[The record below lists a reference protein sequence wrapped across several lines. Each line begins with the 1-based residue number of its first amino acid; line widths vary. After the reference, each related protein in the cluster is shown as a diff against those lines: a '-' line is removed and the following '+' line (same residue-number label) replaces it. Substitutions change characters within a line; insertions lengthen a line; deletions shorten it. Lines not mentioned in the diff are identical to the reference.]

1 MSQDTEE
8 TSKILSLVNDIYQLE
23 EKIIDLKNSIST
35 ENNSDSKEKEI
46 DNLKK
51 NKKELNKQMNE
62 LSVNLLIDVSNKENA
77 IKKKSYLLKEL
88 NKKINNYK
96 NILSTYKTLSFN
108 SPILK
113 KYILS
118 NKMTQFLTDEQI
130 DDIMS
135 KTQTLCKNDNL
146 IQKIEKEFSVN
157 KEQLNNLKNS
167 INKINCQINEIE
179 ENLKMMKE
187 EKITLKNELVNYISS
202 KETLESIIKMNLPS
216 IISNREEYLDDENK
230 SDSKNYEKNSF
241 ISKDAH
247 SQNRANTINS
257 ITEEENENDNYNM
270 GNSYL
275 NVSFFG
281 SNKNNNFNLNN
292 LNNKKSWDEM
302 INLYTYEF
310 YYLDPNK
317 ISTGICNDIF
327 DLLNS
332 KISNDNYRNSTAF
345 EHQKSSNLLVKVRSS
360 NINNRYSAANPMTFS
375 CGSPVVKKTKVNL
388 FLLNDILDM
397 KKELQQKIK
406 IELQN
411 LIKSIINK
419 NKISIVNFIEKI
431 SDLIINKL
439 NEIGFY
445 LSKKNLMIYFSC
457 FFKKSFYEC
466 MIAIKLKFIN
476 KDYKNIKK
484 AKKKK
489 IENLQDQLTK
499 LNTKSETIQN
509 TIILQENKLKLLN
522 NNIDNI
528 DKEKK
533 NSKELIKFN
542 NNSDANLKLS
552 LEEQNYI
559 QLCRK
564 ANSFI
569 NEKNEIERE
578 IDEIKND
585 QKLNKYQGE
594 LKINSLK
601 SEINELNS
609 QIDLLENEGFKKK
622 AISDEEI
629 AKCRKI
635 IVDKFSVIK
644 ENLEKYKNKCSNDM
658 NTYNKFID
666 DISSNLKSK
675 YYKSLLDLEK
685 CKTNSTDASILSKI
699 KNTEPKSTIE
709 NYNYT
714 DFENENTNI
723 NNITN
728 SNFKSHRKT
737 ASDVGRPFTFGEDN
751 FSPIHKH
758 KDFLMNE
765 FFNSTSRKNNIIY
778 NSNRNRV
785 KNNNYINIF
794 DSCNN
799 LNNYFFQFQTPST
812 IINIDE
818 NKRQGSYF
826 MNNNTNKHTRNQI
839 NILSYSSP
847 YTASSKRTTSNNK
860 FKSPRSY
867 IKPTNLINN
876 LKYCISDKKLN
887 NDKDNTNYK
896 DNANNTNNTNIKKNV
911 SNENNINNAN
921 NTNNTFKN
929 FNLDLNN
936 ICNLYKEKPLT
947 KSKINNSNLLSNLS
961 REKDSYV
968 IINDSK
974 SRQINSLLKKTFCYF
989 RVLNNKNKKYNPL
1002 DNITMNELCSSP
1014 YNYIKSSLSFD
1025 KKEDMIKISPSNQ
1038 LESINIKIDKIESS
1052 TINSDMKTIID
1063 IFRGFR
1069 KYKNIYNNEDINEYI
1084 KELKRGNISYD
1095 HLNKEKINK
1104 CCNNKNFIFSF
1115 YIKNKKGIELLFCSY
1130 EEFKIWNN
1138 TICFFI
1144 KNNNEFFSN
1153 LTSRK
1158 AFKYP

>member
-1 MSQDTEE
+1 MSQDYHKENLTEE
-8 TSKILSLVNDIYQLE
+8 TSTILSLVNDIYQLE
-23 EKIIDLKNSIST
+23 EKIIDLKNSIT
-35 ENNSDSKEKEI
+35 AQNNSDAKDKEM

-51 NKKELNKQMNE
+51 NKKELSKEMNQ
-62 LSVNLLIDVSNKENA
+62 LSVNLLIDVSNKENV

-88 NKKINNYK
+88 NKKINNYRS
-96 NILSTYKTLSFN
+96 ILTTYKTLSFN

-118 NKMTQFLTDEQI
+118 NKMNQFLTDEQI

-157 KEQLNNLKNS
+157 KEQLNNINKS

-179 ENLKMMKE
+179 ENLQMMKE
-187 EKITLKNELVNYISS
+187 EKITFKNELVNYISS

-216 IISNREEYLDDENK
+216 IISNKEEYLEDDNR

-241 ISKDAH
+241 ISKDVH

-257 ITEEENENDNYNM
+257 ITEEENENYNNNM

-275 NVSFFG
+275 NTSFYG
-281 SNKNNNFNLNN
+281 SNKNNFNN

-302 INLYTYEF
+302 INLYPYEF
-310 YYLDPNK
+310 YYLEPNK
-317 ISTGICNDIF
+317 ISTGICNEIF

-345 EHQKSSNLLVKVRSS
+345 EPQKSSNLLVKIKSS
-360 NINNRYSAANPMTFS
+360 NVNNRYNIGNPLTFS
-375 CGSPVVKKTKVNL
+375 CGSPIVKKTKVNL

-397 KKELQQKIK
+397 KKEIQQKTK
-406 IELQN
+406 VELQN
-411 LIKSIINK
+411 FFKDIINN

-439 NEIGFY
+439 SEIGFY

-509 TIILQENKLKLLN
+509 TIILQESKLKLLN
-522 NNIDNI
+522 SNKDNI

-533 NSKELIKFN
+533 SNKELIKFN
-542 NNSDANLKLS
+542 NNNDANLNLS

-585 QKLNKYQGE
+585 EKLNKYQGE
-594 LKINSLK
+594 LKVNSLK
-601 SEINELNS
+601 NEIDELDS
-609 QIDLLENEGFKKK
+609 QINLLENDGFKKK
-622 AISDEEI
+622 AKSDEEI
-629 AKCRKI
+629 AECRKI
-635 IVDKFSVIK
+635 IVDKFSIIK
-644 ENLEKYKNKCSNDM
+644 ENLGKYKNKCSNDM

-666 DISSNLKSK
+666 DISTNIKSQ

-685 CKTNSTDASILSKI
+685 CKTSNTETSTLSKI
-699 KNTEPKSTIE
+699 KNTDPKSTIE

-723 NNITN
+723 NNLTN

-765 FFNSTSRKNNIIY
+765 FFNSTSKKNNIIY
-778 NSNRNRV
+778 SSNRNRV

-812 IINIDE
+812 IVNIDD

-826 MNNNTNKHTRNQI
+826 MNNTNKHTRNQI

-847 YTASSKRTTSNNK
+847 YSASSKRTSSNNK
-860 FKSPRSY
+860 FKSPKSN

-876 LKYCISDKKLN
+876 LKYCISDKKIV
-887 NDKDNTNYK
+887 NDRN
-896 DNANNTNNTNIKKNV
+896 NANNLDNTSNTNNPNNTNI
-911 SNENNINNAN
+911 
-921 NTNNTFKN
+921 TFKN
-929 FNLDLNN
+929 INLDLTN
-936 ICNLYKEKPLT
+936 IYNLYKDKPLT
-947 KSKINNSNLLSNLS
+947 KKKINNSNLLSNLS
-961 REKDSYV
+961 RDKNSYA

-974 SRQINSLLKKTFCYF
+974 SSQINSMFKKTFCYF

-1002 DNITMNELCSSP
+1002 DNITMHELCSSP
-1014 YNYIKSSLSFD
+1014 YNFIKSSLSFD

-1038 LESINIKIDKIESS
+1038 LESLNIKIEKIESS
-1052 TINSDMKTIID
+1052 TINSEMKIIID

-1069 KYKNIYNNEDINEYI
+1069 KYKSLYDNDDINKYI
-1084 KELKRGNISYD
+1084 KELKKGNISYN
-1095 HLNKEKINK
+1095 HLSEEEINK

-1130 EEFKIWNN
+1130 EEFKLWNN

-1144 KNNNEFFSN
+1144 KNKNEFFSN

-1158 AFKYP
+1158 TFKYP

>member
-8 TSKILSLVNDIYQLE
+8 TSTILSLVNDIYQLE
-23 EKIIDLKNSIST
+23 EKIIDLKNSNST

-257 ITEEENENDNYNM
+257 ITEEENENDNNNM

-635 IVDKFSVIK
+635 IVDKFSIIK

-685 CKTNSTDASILSKI
+685 CKTNSTEASILSKI

-714 DFENENTNI
+714 DLENENTNI

-847 YTASSKRTTSNNK
+847 YTASSKKTTSNNK

-896 DNANNTNNTNIKKNV
+896 DNANNTNIKKNA

>member
-1 MSQDTEE
+1 MSQDYHKENLTEE
-8 TSKILSLVNDIYQLE
+8 TSTILSLVNDIYQLE
-23 EKIIDLKNSIST
+23 EKIIDLKNSIT
-35 ENNSDSKEKEI
+35 AQNNSDAKDKEM

-51 NKKELNKQMNE
+51 NKKELSKEMNQ
-62 LSVNLLIDVSNKENA
+62 LSVNLLIDVSNKENV

-96 NILSTYKTLSFN
+96 NILTTYKTLSFN

-118 NKMTQFLTDEQI
+118 NKMNQFLTDEQI

-157 KEQLNNLKNS
+157 KEQLNNINKS

-179 ENLKMMKE
+179 ENLQMMKE
-187 EKITLKNELVNYISS
+187 EKITFKNELVNYISS

-216 IISNREEYLDDENK
+216 IISNKEEYLEDDNR

-241 ISKDAH
+241 ISKDVH

-257 ITEEENENDNYNM
+257 ITEEENENYNNNM

-275 NVSFFG
+275 NTSFYG
-281 SNKNNNFNLNN
+281 SNKNNFNN

-302 INLYTYEF
+302 INLYPYEF
-310 YYLDPNK
+310 YYLEPNK
-317 ISTGICNDIF
+317 ISTGICNEIF

-345 EHQKSSNLLVKVRSS
+345 EPQKSSNLLVKIKSS
-360 NINNRYSAANPMTFS
+360 NVNNRYNIGNPLTFS
-375 CGSPVVKKTKVNL
+375 CGSPIVKKTKVNL

-397 KKELQQKIK
+397 KKEIQQKTK

-411 LIKSIINK
+411 FFKAIINN

-439 NEIGFY
+439 SEIGFY

-509 TIILQENKLKLLN
+509 TIILQESKLKLLN
-522 NNIDNI
+522 SNKDNI

-533 NSKELIKFN
+533 SNKELIKFN
-542 NNSDANLKLS
+542 NNNDANLNLS

-585 QKLNKYQGE
+585 EKLNKYQGE
-594 LKINSLK
+594 LKVNSLK
-601 SEINELNS
+601 NEIDELDS
-609 QIDLLENEGFKKK
+609 QINLLENDGFKKK
-622 AISDEEI
+622 AKSDEEI
-629 AKCRKI
+629 AECRKI
-635 IVDKFSVIK
+635 IVDKFSIIK
-644 ENLEKYKNKCSNDM
+644 ENLGKYKNKCSNDM

-666 DISSNLKSK
+666 DISTNIKR
-675 YYKSLLDLEK
+675 
-685 CKTNSTDASILSKI
+685 CKTSNTETSTLSKI
-699 KNTEPKSTIE
+699 KNTDPKSTIE

-723 NNITN
+723 NNLTN

-765 FFNSTSRKNNIIY
+765 FFNSTSKKNNIIY
-778 NSNRNRV
+778 SSNRNRV

-812 IINIDE
+812 IVNIDD

-826 MNNNTNKHTRNQI
+826 MNNTNKHTRNQI

-847 YTASSKRTTSNNK
+847 YSASSKRTSSNNK
-860 FKSPRSY
+860 FKSPKSN

-876 LKYCISDKKLN
+876 LKYCISDKKIV
-887 NDKDNTNYK
+887 NDRN
-896 DNANNTNNTNIKKNV
+896 NANNLDNTSNTNNPNNTNI
-911 SNENNINNAN
+911 
-921 NTNNTFKN
+921 TFKN
-929 FNLDLNN
+929 INLDLTN
-936 ICNLYKEKPLT
+936 IYNLYKDKPLT
-947 KSKINNSNLLSNLS
+947 KKKINNSNLLSNLS
-961 REKDSYV
+961 RDKNSYA

-974 SRQINSLLKKTFCYF
+974 SSQINSMFKKTFCYF

-1002 DNITMNELCSSP
+1002 DNITMHELCSSP
-1014 YNYIKSSLSFD
+1014 YNFIKSSLSFD

-1038 LESINIKIDKIESS
+1038 LESLNIKIEKIESS
-1052 TINSDMKTIID
+1052 TINSEMKIIID

-1069 KYKNIYNNEDINEYI
+1069 KYKNLYDSDDINKYI
-1084 KELKRGNISYD
+1084 KELKKGNISYN
-1095 HLNKEKINK
+1095 HLSEEEINK

-1130 EEFKIWNN
+1130 EEFKLWNN

-1144 KNNNEFFSN
+1144 KNKNEFFSN

-1158 AFKYP
+1158 TFKYP